1 MGKCVL
7 VTGGAGFIGSHITDR
22 LAESGNEVIVA
33 DDLSTGKKENINPAA
48 KFYELDVSDFNAV
61 RHIFERH
68 RIDYVIHEAA
78 KINLN
83 VMLEDPFSDVRSS
96 IISTINLLK
105 CSAEV
110 NVTKFIYASSVAVYG
125 KPSKLPAAENDEL
138 KPVYSY
144 GIVKKCAEDY
154 VRYFSGNYGLN
165 YSILRYANVYGP
177 RQPVYGEVGVI
188 AIYTDKVLK
197 GEPLVIFGDG
207 NHLRD
212 YIYIDDVVDVTLKVL
227 YSGDRETFNIGRG
240 AGVSVNT
247 VFGNFQHCL
256 GKKIEF
262 LNKPE
267 RVGELGSFFTD
278 SGKAE
283 RLLGWKASAGTE
295 EGIKRTIDYYR
306 DFDARE

>member
-7 VTGGAGFIGSHITDR
+7 VTGGAGFIGSHIVDR
-22 LAESGNEVIVA
+22 LIASGNEVIVA
-33 DDLSTGKKENINPAA
+33 DDLSTGKKENLNPAA
-48 KFYELDVSDFNAV
+48 IFYDLDIKDLDALRPV
-61 RHIFERH
+61 FEKH
-68 RIDYVIHEAA
+68 RIDHVIHEAA

-83 VMLEDPFSDVRSS
+83 VMLEDPYNDVHSS

-105 CSAEV
+105 CSAEFKV
-110 NVTKFIYASSVAVYG
+110 LKFIYASSVAVYG
-125 KPSKLPAAENDEL
+125 KPSKLPAAETDEL
-138 KPVYSY
+138 QPVYSY

-154 VRYFSGNYGLN
+154 VRYFSDNYGLN

-177 RQPVYGEVGVI
+177 RQPIFGEVGVI

-197 GEPLVIFGDG
+197 GEPLVIFGNG

-212 YIYIDDVVDVTLKVL
+212 YIYIDDVVDVTLKTL
-227 YSGDRETFNIGRG
+227 EAGDRETFNIGRG

-247 VFGNFQHCL
+247 VFDNFQHCL

-267 RVGELGSFFTD
+267 RVGELGRFFTD

-283 RLLGWKASAGTE
+283 KLLGWKAAIGTE
-295 EGIKRTIDYYR
+295 EGIKRTMDYYR
-306 DFDARE
+306 KLNS